1 MSYDLL
7 RFLVAWSSLS
17 LSITMMSTPFVFT
30 LGSLALPFPAELEL
44 GVFFNDPLRL
54 GGGLLSTSAL
64 SLIRHTSTG
73 TPADSRTS
81 IQI

>member
-30 LGSLALPFPAELEL
+30 LGSLALPFTAELEL

-54 GGGLLSTSAL
+54 GGGLQHH
-64 SLIRHTSTG
+64 RQRG
-73 TPADSRTS
+73 
-81 IQI
+81 